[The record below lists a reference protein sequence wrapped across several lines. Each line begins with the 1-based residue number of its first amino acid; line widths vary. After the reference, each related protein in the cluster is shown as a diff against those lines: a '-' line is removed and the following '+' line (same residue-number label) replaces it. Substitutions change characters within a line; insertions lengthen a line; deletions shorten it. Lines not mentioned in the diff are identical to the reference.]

1 MFGGKKISFHIACLL
16 YGSPKIGYLL
26 KEIVEYLAE
35 YYNTMSKVIKKI
47 EREEDREISRH

>member
-1 MFGGKKISFHIACLL
+1 VVKRYHFHIACLL